1 MKSTINKS
9 KIKEIQILFD
19 CKNQEIIKEISELR
33 HNKNI
38 TLKQLN
44 ILKREHI
51 ETESHKT
58 LVKEKLINYRNLKSK
73 ITNYNKDLHNNSMII
88 KSLQRKPKYV

>member
-9 KIKEIQILFD
+9 KIKEIENLFD
-19 CKNQEIIKEISELR
+19 CKNQEIIKQISEMR
-33 HNKNI
+33 YNKNI

-44 ILKREHI
+44 TLKREHI
-51 ETESHKT
+51 QTQKHKT
-58 LVKEKLINYRNLKSK
+58 LVKEKLINYRNLKNK